1 MAFPLRCPGVSH
13 AGKCHEVPRGSLP
26 EQGPLVFTMHNMLW
40 GAAGAV
46 LPLCKYEAGAP
57 VAYGII

>member
-1 MAFPLRCPGVSH
+1 MAFPLRCSGVSH

-40 GAAGAV
+40 GAAGAFCLYANMKLV
-46 LPLCKYEAGAP
+46 PL
-57 VAYGII
+57 